1 MGAIITIA
9 LMILPSI
16 GLGKIGMSE
25 SESLKYVPIF
35 SGTMGFILSCLIG
48 FFPWY
53 SIFALLFV
61 LIMIIVILYLSKK
74 NQ

>member
-1 MGAIITIA
+1 V
-9 LMILPSI
+9 LFRS
-16 GLGKIGMSE
+16 LGKIGISG

-61 LIMIIVILYLSKK
+61 LILIIVVLYLSKNK
-74 NQ
+74 E